1 MANGKIIQLKELD
14 DLSTP
19 VYPVTKADAVYL
31 QNGSLLTDYLRG
43 FPQTTIGAANKP
55 IYLNNGV
62 LTAGNEV
69 YSKQEI
75 DNLINNKANLSTL
88 GVLSTYSVSQAWD
101 AVSRNQDGP
110 KVTIPAGTYI
120 CVGFTSFYAQG
131 GTFCQSY
138 LYGDGAYVNPWGPS
152 TNGGGDT
159 SKEVW
164 CMGFL
169 QSSSAMSVG
178 QHFYFS
184 TAITAGT
191 YTSKFYCMRIK

>member
-19 VYPVTKADAVYL
+19 IYPVTKADAVYL

-43 FPQTTIGAANKP
+43 FPQTTIGSVNQP

-62 LTAGNEV
+62 LTACNEV
-69 YSKQEI
+69 YSKTEI
-75 DNLINNKANLSTL
+75 DNLLSNKANLATL
-88 GVLSTYSVSQAWD
+88 GVLSTYSASQNWG
-101 AVSRNQDGP
+101 AVSGNHDGP

-120 CVGFTSFYAQG
+120 CIGFTSFNAQN

-138 LYGDGAYVNPWGPS
+138 LFGDGVYGCQWNPS
-152 TNGGGDT
+152 TNGGGDS

-191 YTSKFYCMRIK
+191 YTSTFYCMRIK

>member
-19 VYPVTKADAVYL
+19 IYPVTKADAVYL

-62 LTAGNEV
+62 LTAGDEV
-69 YSKQEI
+69 YSKSEI
-75 DNLINNKANLSTL
+75 NSLLNNKANLSTL
-88 GVLSTYSVSQAWD
+88 GVLSTYSVSQAWG
-101 AVSRNQDGP
+101 AVSGTQTGP

-120 CVGFTSFYAQG
+120 CIAFTSFYAQN

-138 LYGDGAYVNPWGPS
+138 LYGDGVYGCPWGPA
-152 TNGGGDT
+152 TNGGGDS

-169 QSSSAMSVG
+169 QFSSAMSVG
-178 QHFYFS
+178 QYFYFS
-184 TAITAGT
+184 TEINAGT
-191 YTSKFYCMRIK
+191 YTSTFYCMRIK